1 MRFARARPSA
11 VTCRVNKRIA
21 RSMCRSES
29 IQHHARDYGDYFS
42 FWVITEMLDCSE
54 LSRKFEGIPVVHQTT
69 IVESFDL
76 RPHIEGEGLR
86 LSIERS

>member
-29 IQHHARDYGDYFS
+29 IQHHTRDYGDNFS
-42 FWVITEMLDCSE
+42 FWVIAEILDCSD
-54 LSRKFEGIPVVHQTT
+54 LSRKFEGLPVVDQIT
-69 IVESFDL
+69 IVESFDI
-76 RPHIEGEGLR
+76 RPHMEGEGLR